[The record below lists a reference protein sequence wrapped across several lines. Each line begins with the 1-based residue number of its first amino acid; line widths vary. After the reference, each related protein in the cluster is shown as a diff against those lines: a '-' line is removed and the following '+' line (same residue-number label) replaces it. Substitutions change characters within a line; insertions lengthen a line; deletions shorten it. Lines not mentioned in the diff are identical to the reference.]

1 MNQNIGW
8 IKEKIGRTVDKAMI
22 LRKVADIRTPQT
34 KLKIVPKTEGTKEQ
48 DTYETVYIKPDGT
61 ETLKL
66 EEANIILKPMY
77 RVVHQE
83 FFSGGQMWLRW
94 DGKTYPLEL
103 TGECYTRG
111 QTHVHFFEYESAN
124 KLDMSGI
131 TLATKSP
138 LDWNLGVDCEHI
150 KNWKKSNA
158 LGNDW
163 VLYAVFIAL
172 GIFIGFVI
180 GQNIEG
186 ITSTLNGP
194 APTPIVVP

>member
-1 MNQNIGW
+1 MNQTFGW
-8 IKEKIGRTVDKAMI
+8 MKEKIGRTVDKAMI

-34 KLKIVPKTEGTKEQ
+34 KLKLKQKNDPKEPDEYETIYLTSAGAETTKE
-48 DTYETVYIKPDGT
+48 
-61 ETLKL
+61 

-111 QTHVHFFEYESAN
+111 QTHVHFFDYETAN
-124 KLDMSGI
+124 LLDMSGV
-131 TLATKSP
+131 TLAQKSP
-138 LDWNLGVDCEHI
+138 MDWNLGVDCEHI

-158 LGNDW
+158 LGSDW
-163 VLYAVFIAL
+163 IMYTVFIAL

-186 ITSTLNGP
+186 ITAAVNGP
-194 APTPIVVP
+194 TPTSIPVP